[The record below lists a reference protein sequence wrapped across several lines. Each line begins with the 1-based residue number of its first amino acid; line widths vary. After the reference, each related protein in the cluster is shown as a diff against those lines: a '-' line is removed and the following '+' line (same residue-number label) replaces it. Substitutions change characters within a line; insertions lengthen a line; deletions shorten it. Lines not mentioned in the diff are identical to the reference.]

1 MRALLSA
8 PGSRRVA
15 LCVAA
20 LLAGAALIAILRASS
35 SPRVGLQLA
44 GLMLA
49 LLAVGTLARR
59 PRFPRLCAFPL
70 PFWISPTVCIA
81 VVVTAS
87 LLDLNGSSSAMLSRY
102 IDRAP
107 PTLGI
112 VAGSPKAIRSDEW
125 SVHTPWILSQIHQ
138 HPPFPL
144 RNVAVGAGYATLLCN
159 LPVAHW
165 TALFR
170 PEMWAFLARACGAD
184 RSCRGRHRAHFSPGV
199 FRQHQSRNAA
209 RGRVAPEAEGQR
221 RCPSRPIW
229 KNFTDRLPRR
239 RHDFGLP
246 FCDSRKIGERLLRQD
261 RIAKV
266 TALLASRTF
275 RSRRRPPKA
284 QPEKET
290 GQVKS

>member
-70 PFWISPTVCIA
+70 AFWISPTVCIA

-125 SVHTPWILSQIHQ
+125 SVQTPWILSQIHQ

-144 RNVAVGAGYATLLCN
+144 RNVAVGAGYATCSAIF
-159 LPVAHW
+159 PWPTGQPCSGPKCGRFSHAHAAL
-165 TALFR
+165 TA
-170 PEMWAFLARACGAD
+170 AAAD
-184 RSCRGRHRAHFSPGV
+184 
-199 FRQHQSRNAA
+199 
-209 RGRVAPEAEGQR
+209 
-221 RCPSRPIW
+221 
-229 KNFTDRLPRR
+229 
-239 RHDFGLP
+239 
-246 FCDSRKIGERLLRQD
+246 
-261 RIAKV
+261 V
-266 TALLASRTF
+266 TAPIFHLAFSDSIKVEMPPGEEWLQKLKVSGVVLADQSGKTLPIGF
-275 RSRRRPPKA
+275 RAAGTISGCRFAIRERSAK
-284 QPEKET
+284 
-290 GQVKS
+290 GF